1 MTLSRSYKFAAAGVV
16 AFWLGSMGV
25 LVWQDRRGPRS
36 PGLPSGETM
45 GTVSGISP
53 TGDEHMG
60 AYLENERVGWV
71 KTSSTRAANG
81 WTLNQ
86 QSELRL
92 TVQGQVRKIETVGTA
107 DTDREFRLRAFSFRL
122 STEGSA
128 LSAYGKVEGDALSVT
143 VDLGEGKKELRFPLK
158 KNILVDLNVDRYLA
172 AKGLKPGD
180 RFEIDVFDP
189 QTMGTIPVKVQ
200 VVGTERMNVMGFD
213 VYATHL
219 RRTLGGATFDAWID
233 ANGKSLKEQGPLG
246 LTLVREAPS
255 EARKVVSR
263 PGRDLIA
270 KASIAVNT
278 TIPEP
283 ESRKLVKLAL
293 SGVDLSPY
301 QLASW
306 RQKVSGDDLTVFRD
320 DLDALPKTPLPVT
333 DAAFSEFLKPATLI
347 ESDNPE
353 IVRAAREALAGEGT
367 LPAAALKLNDWLFAK
382 LKKKNVVGVPDA
394 LSSLKAME
402 GDCNEHAFL
411 YVAMARA
418 VGIPARV
425 AVGTA
430 YLGGRFYYHAWPEV
444 WLDGWVAVDP
454 TFGQFPAD
462 ATHIRFV
469 TGNLDR
475 QADIVKLVGKLRVTV
490 LEYR

>member
-1 MTLSRSYKFAAAGVV
+1 MTLSRNYKFAVAGVV
-16 AFWLGSMGV
+16 AVWLVSMGA
-25 LVWQDRRGPRS
+25 LVWQDRSGPRS
-36 PGLPSGETM
+36 PGIPSGEAM

-53 TGDEHMG
+53 TGDEYMG

-71 KTSSTRAANG
+71 KTSSMRVGNG

-86 QSELRL
+86 ESELKL
-92 TVQGQVRKIETVGTA
+92 TVQGQVRTIETVGTA
-107 DTDREFRLRAFSFRL
+107 DTDRDFRLRAFSFRL
-122 STEGSA
+122 TTEGSA
-128 LSAYGKVEGDALSVT
+128 LSAYGKVEDDTLAVT
-143 VDLGEGKKELRFPLK
+143 VDLGEGKKEIRFPLK
-158 KNILVDLNVDRYLA
+158 KDILVDLNVDRYLA

-180 RFEIDVFDP
+180 RFEIEVFDP
-189 QTMGTIPVKVQ
+189 QTLGTVPVKVQ
-200 VVGTERMNVMGFD
+200 VVGTERMTVMGFD

-246 LTLVREAPS
+246 LTLVREAPAD
-255 EARKVVSR
+255 ARKVVSR

-278 TIPEP
+278 AIPEP
-283 ESRKLVKLAL
+283 EARKSVTLKLH
-293 SGVDLSPY
+293 GVDLSPY

-306 RQKVSGDDLTVFRD
+306 RQKVSGDDLTISRD
-320 DLDALPKTPLPVT
+320 DLDALPKTSLPVT
-333 DAAFSEFLKPATLI
+333 DPAFSEFLKPATLI

-353 IVRAAREALAGEGT
+353 MARAAREALAGEGM
-367 LPAAALKLNDWLFAK
+367 LPAAALKLNEWLFAK

-394 LSSLKAME
+394 LTSLKSME

-418 VGIPARV
+418 AGIPARV

-444 WLDGWVAVDP
+444 WAGGWIALDP
-454 TFGQFPAD
+454 TWGQAPAD
-462 ATHIRFV
+462 ATHVRFIADDV
-469 TGNLDR
+469 SRFADIIGLIGNLKIEVISWD
-475 QADIVKLVGKLRVTV
+475 
-490 LEYR
+490 